1 MDLQSHVSNV
11 LASRFIIK
19 YIYNDFQTKQKP
31 SKNGR
36 IDRPETTRD
45 IEQYNA
51 LAREKTKEG
60 GRREAMMLVDRVLG
74 GD

>member
-45 IEQYNA
+45 IERIGT
-51 LAREKTKEG
+51 REDE
-60 GRREAMMLVDRVLG
+60 GRRKKESDDVGRSCSRR
-74 GD
+74 